1 MTKLYLSLSYSIP
14 EERYEDAYTA
24 LSGVDMLGM
33 TEAFDEISICLLHD
47 GSPDFETTQQS
58 LIEKRFERYNVP
70 FARSH
75 SALIPEEN
83 WNKAWEDSIEP
94 IRASE
99 RIVITPSWKAD
110 EVRAELKLIINPQM
124 SFGSG
129 HHETT
134 KMMIQLLEET
144 VQPNQRW
151 VDAGTGTGILAIAA
165 LKLGASFVYAF
176 DNDEWSAKNAAENC
190 ALNGVSLPSE
200 TIVVEQ
206 QNLENARLPKCSGIA
221 ANLHKNLLL
230 PAMPQFADALME
242 GGTLLVSGLLKYDE
256 TTVIEYANKYKFNHI
271 KTLRDGE
278 WIAIKFQYK

>member
-1 MTKLYLSLSYSIP
+1 MTKLYLSLSYGIP

-33 TEAFDEISICLLHD
+33 TEALDEISICLLHD

-58 LIEKRFERYNVP
+58 LIEKCFERYNVP
-70 FARSH
+70 FVRFH

-94 IRASE
+94 IRVSE

-110 EVRAELKLIINPQM
+110 EVNAEIKLIINPQM

-134 KMMIQLLEET
+134 KMMIRLLEET

-176 DNDEWSAKNAAENC
+176 DNDEWSAQNAAENC

-200 TIVVEQ
+200 AIVVEQ
-206 QNLENARLPKCSGIA
+206 QNLENIRLPKCSGIA

-230 PAMPQFADALME
+230 SAMPQFTDALME
-242 GGTLLVSGLLKYDE
+242 AGTLLVSGLLKYDE
-256 TTVIEYANKYKFNHI
+256 TTVIEYVNKYNFIHI
-271 KTLRDGE
+271 KTLYDGE
-278 WIAIKFQYK
+278 WTAVKFQYK